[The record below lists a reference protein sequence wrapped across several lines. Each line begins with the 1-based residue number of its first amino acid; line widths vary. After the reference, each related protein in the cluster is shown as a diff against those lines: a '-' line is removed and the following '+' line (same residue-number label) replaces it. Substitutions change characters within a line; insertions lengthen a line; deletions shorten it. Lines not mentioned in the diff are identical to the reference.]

1 MGDTHGH
8 YSKRYLVVS
17 DTQPNNPVD
26 GLLWFDPL
34 PCETTTTTEEPVTT
48 TTEELVTTTTTIEPV
63 TTTTTLI

>member
-26 GLLWFDPL
+26 GLLWYNPDLCLTTTTTTGEPV
-34 PCETTTTTEEPVTT
+34 ETTTTTTQPQ
-48 TTEELVTTTTTIEPV
+48 
-63 TTTTTLI
+63 